1 MKIASIDI
9 GTNTVRCL
17 IGEVLDGVLT
27 PWAIYRDIIRLG
39 EGLRARGEL
48 DPAAFGRLTAVLT
61 SYSGHIRES
70 GCREVRAVGT
80 SALRDADGG
89 GAIKGALN
97 EVLGYPIDVISGEE
111 EARLTSL
118 GVQAGIGSMND
129 GLLLDI
135 GGGSTELIR
144 VSAGT
149 NVWWASL
156 PAGVVHLTEELLLD
170 DPPSDRQVAALKAR
184 FRDLLDLE
192 RDDGGEQMAG
202 TAGTPTT
209 LAAVQLG
216 IDDYDPTL
224 VNGHVLSLDT
234 IRGLVKEF
242 LAMTSVQRL
251 AMSGMEKGRED
262 LIVAGS
268 LMVLEVM
275 DRWGYEEMIVSD
287 WGLLEGIAID
297 LAGKQPDQI
306 ENCEFR
312 IEN

>member
-17 IGEVLDGVLT
+17 IGEVHDGVLI
-27 PWAIYRDIIRLG
+27 PKAIYRDIIRLG
-39 EGLRARGEL
+39 EGLRVRGGL
-48 DPAAFGRLTAVLT
+48 DPAALGRLTTVLT
-61 SYSGHIRES
+61 SYSAHISES
-70 GCREVRAVGT
+70 GCRKIRAVGT
-80 SALRDADGG
+80 SALRDADRE
-89 GAIKGALN
+89 GAIRKAL
-97 EVLGYPIDVISGEE
+97 EKVLGYPVDVISGEE

-118 GVQAGIGSMND
+118 GVQAGIGSMED

-144 VSAGT
+144 VSAGSNT
-149 NVWWASL
+149 WWTSL
-156 PAGVVHLTEELLLD
+156 PAGVVHLTEELFLD
-170 DPPSDRQVAALKAR
+170 DPPSARQVEALRAR
-184 FRDLLDLE
+184 FRALLDLQ

-224 VNGHVLSLDT
+224 VNGHVLSLDS
-234 IRGLVKEF
+234 IQNLVKEF
-242 LAMTSVQRL
+242 LARTSSERL
-251 AMSGMEKGRED
+251 SMRGMEKGRED

-275 DRWGYEEMIVSD
+275 DRWGYKEMIVSD

-297 LAGKQPDQI
+297 AVENAGNQ
-306 ENCEFR
+306 
-312 IEN
+312 